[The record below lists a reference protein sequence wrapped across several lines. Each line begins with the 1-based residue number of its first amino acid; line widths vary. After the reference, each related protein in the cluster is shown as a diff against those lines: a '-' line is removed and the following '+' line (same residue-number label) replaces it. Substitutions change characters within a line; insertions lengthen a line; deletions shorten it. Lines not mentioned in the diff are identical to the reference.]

1 MEEWPFAKYTG
12 CGNDFLLF
20 DNHEKKFPVAP
31 SLIESLC
38 RRQGGSGADGVI
50 LLEPSSTPQADFRFR
65 IFNSNG
71 SEAEM
76 CGNGLRCFMKW
87 LPTLGH
93 TRHTYRIE
101 TEEAILTA
109 TQSEDEVCIE
119 MGPPRRVQW
128 NIPLRF
134 EGTFIKLHYLNTG
147 VPHVILFTDSV
158 DMIDLMTLGPYL
170 RNYSLWTPYGT
181 NVTVAEKRGK
191 HCLKV
196 RTYERGVEGE
206 TLACGTG
213 ATAAALA
220 AAHIYEM
227 PSPIVIETRRGDE
240 LKVEFLYERQE
251 FSKVTLTGPA
261 ECQHVGEIN
270 LLRLTQ
276 SIK

>member
-20 DNHEKKFPVAP
+20 DNHEKTFPVAP

-38 RRQGGSGADGVI
+38 CRQSGRGADGVI
-50 LLEPSSTPQADFRFR
+50 LLEPASTTQADFRFR

-93 TRHTYRIE
+93 SNSTYRIE
-101 TEEAILTA
+101 TEKTILTA
-109 TQSEDEVCIE
+109 TQVEDKVSIE
-119 MGPPRRVQW
+119 MGPPQRVQW
-128 NIPLRF
+128 NIPVRF
-134 EGTFIKLHYLNTG
+134 EGKFIKLHYLNTG
-147 VPHVILFTDSV
+147 VPHVILFTDNV
-158 DMIDLMTLGPYL
+158 DALDLMKLGPYL
-170 RNYSLWTPYGT
+170 RNYSLWMPHGT
-181 NVTVAEKRGK
+181 NVTVAEVKEGPR
-191 HCLKV
+191 LKV

-220 AAHIYEM
+220 AANLYQM
-227 PSPIVIETRRGDE
+227 PSPILIETRQGDE
-240 LKVEFLYERQE
+240 LTVEFQYNGQD

-261 ECQHVGEIN
+261 ECEHVGEIN

-276 SIK
+276 AIK